1 MESKNIHNP
10 TGQQLAL
17 TLTLVV
23 IGFIITVFFLQWT
36 WNNGV
41 VDLFTF
47 TNKSTYVQMLCFV
60 VFMLILWGLCVQPK
74 YTLYVQ

>member
-10 TGQQLAL
+10 TGQQFVL
-17 TLTLVV
+17 TLTLAV
-23 IGFIITVFFLQWT
+23 IGFIINVFLLQWM
-36 WNNGV
+36 WNNGI

-60 VFMLILWGLCVQPK
+60 VFVLILWGLCVQPK
-74 YTLYVQ
+74 YMLYV